1 MDLVAEE
8 SEYCD
13 NIDEELSRI
22 GIDIGE
28 DMKDILN
35 HFHGLNK
42 ELEKKMYKN
51 KADEIFK
58 CIPMKMETFYDKFTT
73 ECMDNPILN
82 YYDTYQMVQ
91 RITCASNEDIVK
103 IKEMLID
110 RAKKNKE
117 ALKPE
122 LPFIISLKCALEEY
136 YNGKDISIKIV
147 MIREFANDLDLIIKL
162 YNED

>member
-28 DMKDILN
+28 DMNDILN
-35 HFHGLNK
+35 HFHELNK
-42 ELEKKMYKN
+42 ELKNKMYKN
-51 KADEIFK
+51 KAEEIFK

-73 ECMDNPILN
+73 ECMDKPILN
-82 YYDTYQMVQ
+82 YYDTYKMLQ

-117 ALKPE
+117 ILEVE
-122 LPFIISLKCALEEY
+122 LSFIISLKKALEEY
-136 YNGKDISIKIV
+136 YKGKDISIKIV
-147 MIREFANDLDLIIKL
+147 MIKEFADDLDSIINL
-162 YNED
+162 YD